1 MSRLVS
7 LEQWAADIYGE
18 CAPGIDTL
26 RRWCREGRIY
36 PQPEKHGKAYYLDP
50 GARYID
56 ASNSELLRRIRN
68 GTKAA

>member
-7 LEQWAADIYGE
+7 LEQWAAETYGE
-18 CAPGIDTL
+18 AAPGIDTL

-50 GARYID
+50 EARYID
-56 ASNSELLRRIRN
+56 ASNSALLRRIRN